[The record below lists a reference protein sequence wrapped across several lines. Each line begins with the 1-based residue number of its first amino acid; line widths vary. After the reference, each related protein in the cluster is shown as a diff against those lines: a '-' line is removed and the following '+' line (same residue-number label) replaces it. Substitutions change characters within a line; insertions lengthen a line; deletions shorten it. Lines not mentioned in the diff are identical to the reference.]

1 MTKTQ
6 AVLLQRMWK
15 RQGNPLCEHWSQ
27 ELASSDFD
35 QGHVLNAYHCRVCGE
50 LFIDQFKAKSL
61 SNSPSITPEYVDE
74 L

>member
-6 AVLLQRMWK
+6 AVLLQRRWK
-15 RQGNPLCEHWSQ
+15 RQGHPLCEHWVQ

-50 LFIDQFKAKSL
+50 LLIDQFKAKSM
-61 SNSPSITPEYVDE
+61 SNSPSIKPEYVDE